1 MNWANCDKKLRQES
15 FPGKSLT
22 LLLWFRIKLD
32 ILSLIKNKLIK
43 QQLVRNFYVQ
53 RILIAQREVPGS
65 PHKLETTSK
74 TWPAGHVLAFLTP
87 RTHSKYRSQKLAF
100 GIFPKPSGGHT
111 NEMVT
116 SLGFLGVVVWGAWV
130 DVVVGGSVSGS
141 THSSVVDSGIVAS
154 SDVESTHSV
163 VVGSGVQQGP
173 VVCSVVSGAGVWKV
187 NSQVSLFPGTHP
199 GKVGWK
205 MLPLGQLLTLA
216 WPFSHTT

>member
-1 MNWANCDKKLRQES
+1 
-15 FPGKSLT
+15 
-22 LLLWFRIKLD
+22 
-32 ILSLIKNKLIK
+32 
-43 QQLVRNFYVQ
+43 
-53 RILIAQREVPGS
+53 
-65 PHKLETTSK
+65 
-74 TWPAGHVLAFLTP
+74 
-87 RTHSKYRSQKLAF
+87 
-100 GIFPKPSGGHT
+100 
-111 NEMVT
+111 MVT

-163 VVGSGVQQGP
+163 VVGSGVQHA